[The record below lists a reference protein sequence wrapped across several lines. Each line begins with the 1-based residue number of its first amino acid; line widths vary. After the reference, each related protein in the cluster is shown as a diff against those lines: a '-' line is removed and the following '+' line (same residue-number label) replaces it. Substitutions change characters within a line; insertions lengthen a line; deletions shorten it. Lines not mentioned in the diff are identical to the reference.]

1 MALPSTPAA
10 RRYVT
15 RLSVSMGAY
24 MVTLIGGAHLFNN
37 GMVSGPLL
45 WLLALLPGLS
55 LVGAFYA
62 IGMFII
68 EQKDEFLRML
78 LVRQSLFATA
88 FALSVASVWGFLQ
101 EFGLVPN
108 VELYYVAILW
118 FFGLGLGAGFNKLT
132 LGSAGWCW

>member
-1 MALPSTPAA
+1 MAMPSTPES
-10 RRYVT
+10 RRYMR
-15 RLSVSMGAY
+15 RLSISMAAY
-24 MVTLIGGAHLFNN
+24 MVTLIGGAYLVNN
-37 GMVSGPLL
+37 ELVSGPLL

-62 IGMFII
+62 VGMFII

-88 FALSVASVWGFLQ
+88 FALSVASIWGFLQ
-101 EFGLVPN
+101 EFGLVPD
-108 VELYYVAILW
+108 VALYYVAILW

-132 LGSAGWCW
+132 VGSAGWCW